1 MHLMKAIYSLATQIT
16 TRWPILSPWH
26 QFVSATKTRKR
37 KYSYGVEKVFATKI
51 SNGRRSKKPHF
62 LSSSLGMQFIS
73 AYCCSFYISIIVYFV
88 WSGMLYCNF
97 LSWLKENCVSSQK
110 ILCIEYLLRSPACM

>member
-16 TRWPILSPWH
+16 TRWPILSPWL

-73 AYCCSFYISIIVYFV
+73 AYCFSCYISIIVYFV

-97 LSWLKENCVSSQK
+97 LSWLKENCLSSQK
-110 ILCIEYLLRSPACM
+110 ILCIEYLLRSVACM

>member
-16 TRWPILSPWH
+16 TRWPILSPWL
-26 QFVSATKTRKR
+26 QFVLATKTRKR

-51 SNGRRSKKPHF
+51 GNGRRSKKPHF
-62 LSSSLGMQFIS
+62 LSSTLGMQFIS
-73 AYCCSFYISIIVYFV
+73 AYCCSFYISIILYFV

-97 LSWLKENCVSSQK
+97 LSWFGKNCLSSQK
-110 ILCIEYLLRSPACM
+110 ILCIEYLLK

>member
-16 TRWPILSPWH
+16 TRWPILSPWL

-97 LSWLKENCVSSQK
+97 LSLLNENYLSSQK
-110 ILCIEYLLRSPACM
+110 ILCIKYLLRSVLCM

>member
-16 TRWPILSPWH
+16 TRWPILSPWL

-37 KYSYGVEKVFATKI
+37 KYSYGVEKGFAKTI

-73 AYCCSFYISIIVYFV
+73 AYSCSFYISIIVYFV
-88 WSGMLYCNF
+88 WSGMLYGNF
-97 LSWLKENCVSSQK
+97 LSWLKENCFSSQK
-110 ILCIEYLLRSPACM
+110 FLCIEYLLRSPACM